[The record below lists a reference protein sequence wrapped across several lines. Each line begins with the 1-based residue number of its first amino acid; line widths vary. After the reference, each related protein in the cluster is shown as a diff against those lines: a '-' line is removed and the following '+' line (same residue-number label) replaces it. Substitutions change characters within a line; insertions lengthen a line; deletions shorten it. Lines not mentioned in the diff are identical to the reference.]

1 VAETKL
7 SSMLAAVPM
16 FERLSKRQL
25 KAIANASDVVEYVAG
40 QPIVR
45 EGEPGDSFYVVL
57 HGQAKVSANGRT
69 VYRAMPG
76 DHFGEIAL
84 LDGGPRSATVTSETP
99 MTLVRLSRKAFFDR
113 LDRDPEMAIALMET
127 MARMIR
133 RVDRSL
139 AR

>member
-1 VAETKL
+1 VADTKL
-7 SSMLAAVPM
+7 SGMLAAVPM

-25 KAIANASDVVEYVAG
+25 KAIANASELVEYVAG

-69 VYRAMPG
+69 VHRAMPG

-99 MTLVRLSRKAFFDR
+99 MTLVRLSRKAFFGR
-113 LDRDPEMAIALMET
+113 LDRDPEMAIALMGT